1 MNEALLARQ
10 GWRLLM
16 NPQSYWAK
24 IMKGLYFP
32 NSSFLEAKKGHR
44 ASWAWMSLLHG
55 RELLAKGLRWQVQSG
70 V

>member
-32 NSSFLEAKKGHR
+32 NSSFLEAKKG
-44 ASWAWMSLLHG
+44 
-55 RELLAKGLRWQVQSG
+55 LRWQVQSG